1 MLSIHVMCLGQE
13 DYYLSLA
20 QEGYYLNGG
29 EPKGIF
35 CGSGASVLRLQRTV
49 TAKALHALMLG
60 YSPDGIA
67 LVRNAVKNRRKQ
79 KVDADFEEKRD
90 RAAHAGSGAG
100 KTSKRRK
107 RRKRCVIRAGI

>member
-29 EPKGIF
+29 EPNGFF
-35 CGSGASVLRLQRTV
+35 CGSGVSALRLQRTV

-67 LVRNAVKNRRKQ
+67 LVRNAVKNQRKQ

-90 RAAHAGSGAG
+90 RAARPEAGREKRAEEEKEEKGA
-100 KTSKRRK
+100 
-107 RRKRCVIRAGI
+107 

>member
-29 EPKGIF
+29 EPNGFF
-35 CGSGASVLRLQRTV
+35 CGSGVSALGLQRTV

-90 RAAHAGSGAG
+90 RAARRKRGG
-100 KTSKRRK
+100 KNKQKKK